1 MTDFIVA
8 HQNLEELNETIQS
21 NIKLNVQFRELKNL
35 ESIYNIDTYDIN
47 YVKMLEKQLF
57 ELKLK
62 FWNVYLHP
70 DNIEGNIIDT
80 DLFRDLIENQK
91 VYDNEISKIRKV
103 MKDIEI
109 LKQYGDYKIVDP
121 VLHNGYI
128 IAEKRRYYV
137 NNMYLQQVL
146 KDEINKIEN
155 RIQTNENIIRNIK
168 INYVDE
174 LFKIKQILKS

>member
-8 HQNLEELNETIQS
+8 QQNLEELNETIQS

-35 ESIYNIDTYDIN
+35 QSIYNIDTYDIN

-62 FWNVYLHP
+62 FWDVYVHP
-70 DNIEGNIIDT
+70 DNIEGNITDT
-80 DLFRDLIENQK
+80 DLFRDLVENQK

-109 LKQYGDYKIVDP
+109 LKQYGDYKIIDP

-137 NNMYLQQVL
+137 NNMYLEQVL
-146 KDEINKIEN
+146 KDEINKIEI
-155 RIQTNENIIRNIK
+155 RIQTNENIIQNIK
-168 INYVDE
+168 INYIDE